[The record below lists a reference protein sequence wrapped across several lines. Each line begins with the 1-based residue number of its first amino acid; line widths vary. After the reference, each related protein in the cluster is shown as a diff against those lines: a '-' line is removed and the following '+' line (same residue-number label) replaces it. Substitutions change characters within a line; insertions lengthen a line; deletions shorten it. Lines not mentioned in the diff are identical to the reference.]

1 MRRTLLLALL
11 VVAAAC
17 GAPRTLRDAQDAFNR
32 AAETENRAR
41 LTDRFDAVTPD
52 APRAR
57 PEAFSTAEADYR
69 AALAL
74 LRGIGPQE
82 EASLKADGLWVQKLT
97 LEALC
102 LWKLKEHAEAID
114 VAQKARGQAESV
126 KDQRDRALLI
136 ALPGLVINDQ
146 ARARIPR
153 TPSTAPDR
161 AERFGRVRDDLTD
174 PATGAIAHLRE
185 ARGAAEDH
193 PVDAYLV
200 QCSLAVFKNLA
211 DAYGNLTVEGFTH
224 AENDAVAALLNDFGA
239 LLVAEAP
246 PGVEADPADHQP
258 FLLWLK
264 QFPALVYD
272 RETKKVKR
280 R

>member
-1 MRRTLLLALL
+1 MRKTLLLALL
-11 VVAAAC
+11 VAAAAC
-17 GAPRTLRDAQDAFNR
+17 AAPRTLRDAQDAFNR

-41 LTDRFDAVTPD
+41 LADGWDAVTPA

-57 PEAFSTAEADYR
+57 PEVFSTADADYR
-69 AALAL
+69 AALGI
-74 LRGIGPQE
+74 LRGIGAEE
-82 EASLKADGLWVQKLT
+82 EASLRADGLWVQKLT

-102 LWKLKEHAEAID
+102 HWKLEEHEQAIA
-114 VAQKARGQAESV
+114 VAQQARGQADGV
-126 KDQRDRALLI
+126 ADQRDRALLI

-146 ARARIPR
+146 TRARIPR

-161 AERFGRVRDDLTD
+161 AERFEAIRDDLTD

-193 PVDAYLV
+193 PVDVYLI

-211 DAYGNLTVEGFTH
+211 DAYGNLTVRGFSD
-224 AENDAVAALLNDFGA
+224 AENDAVAALLNDYEAAFRA
-239 LLVAEAP
+239 AFRLPAEP
-246 PGVEADPADHQP
+246 LRSFPARDA
-258 FLLWLK
+258 WLA

-272 RETKKVKR
+272 VEIGKVVR